1 MIVRNFSKNHNF
13 VNMSKVN
20 LDALIP
26 REDFKDNSTVDEVSF
41 KKNDFSIT
49 DIESFTASYLRKP
62 DFQRETNEWDKEKIA
77 DFIDSFLSGDLI
89 PAIILWKARNGLL
102 FVIDGSHRLSALIA
116 WVKND
121 YGDGELSKRFY
132 DSKIPEE
139 QIEIAEE
146 TRKFIRKKIGLYS
159 DYKLALTNPE
169 KVDPQILQKV
179 KNLASIGIQLQ
190 WVSGD
195 DKKAENSFINI
206 NQKSSPIDPTE
217 LKLIKGRE
225 RANCISARAIIKS
238 GTGHKYWSN
247 FSDETQQTIQTLAKD
262 VYDILFLPKL
272 KTPIKTLDTPIGG
285 PTFKAQTLPLVFE
298 FVNISNNLSDKK
310 QLVNDTTGEETI
322 KYLKNTLKVAR
333 RINVEHQSSLG
344 LHPVVY
350 FYSQQGRHKPASF
363 YAITAL
369 MKDLDEKNGWGDFV
383 EVRENFEKFVLENDD
398 LVSQITR
405 KKRSGTDAYSDVK
418 DFFLKVIELLNNKQN
433 DILGEI
439 LKIKKFNYLKVND
452 QEKELSTNTE
462 RKSSVFLKE
471 ALSGCP
477 KCKICNGYL
486 HTNSISMD
494 HKVRKRDGG
503 GDNADNLQ
511 LTHPYC
517 NSTVKN

>member
-1 MIVRNFSKNHNF
+1 
-13 VNMSKVN
+13 MSKVN

-26 REDFKDNSTVDEVSF
+26 REDFMDNSDVEEVSF
-41 KKNDFSIT
+41 KKNDFSIS

-89 PAIILWKARNGLL
+89 PAIILWKAKNGLL

-121 YGDGELSKRFY
+121 FGDGDLSKRLY

-139 QIEIAEE
+139 QINIAEN
-146 TRKFIRKKIGLYS
+146 TRKFIRKRIGSYS

-169 KVDPQILQKV
+169 KVDDQILRRV

-195 DKKAENSFINI
+195 DKKAEHSFINI

-225 RANCISARAIIKS
+225 KANCISARAIIKS

-247 FSDETQQTIQTLAKD
+247 FNADTQQTIQTSAKD
-262 VYDILFLPKL
+262 IYEILFLPKL

-285 PTFKAQTLPLVFE
+285 QTFKSQTLPLVFE
-298 FVNISNNLSDKK
+298 FVNIANNCFDKSTLSNDE
-310 QLVNDTTGEETI
+310 TGEETI

-333 RINVEHQSSLG
+333 RINSQHPSSLG
-344 LHPVVY
+344 LHPTVY
-350 FYSQQGRHKPASF
+350 FYSQKGRHKPASF

-369 MKDLDEKNGWGDFV
+369 MKILDEKNGWRDFI
-383 EVRENFEKFVLENDD
+383 EVRMKFEKFILDNDD

-405 KKRSGTDAYSDVK
+405 KKRSGTEAYSDIR
-418 DFFLKVIELLNNKQN
+418 DFFLKVINLLKTNEDN
-433 DILGEI
+433 ILSEVI
-439 LKIKKFNYLKVND
+439 KIKKFNYLKIND
-452 QEKELSTNTE
+452 QNQDLLTTTD
-462 RKSSVFLKE
+462 RKSAVFLRE
-471 ALSGCP
+471 AFNGCI
-477 KCKICNGYL
+477 KCSICNGYL

-494 HKVRKRDGG
+494 HIVRKREGG
-503 GDNADNLQ
+503 MNDSSNLQ
-511 LTHPYC
+511 MTHPYC
-517 NSTVKN
+517 NSTIKN